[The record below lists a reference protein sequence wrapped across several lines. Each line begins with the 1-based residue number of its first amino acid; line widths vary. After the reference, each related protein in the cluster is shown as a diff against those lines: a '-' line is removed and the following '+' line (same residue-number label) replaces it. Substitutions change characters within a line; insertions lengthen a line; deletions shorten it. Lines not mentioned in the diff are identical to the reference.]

1 MCAFGRDGNLFA
13 VLGYENDTKKKD
25 ETDCVYV
32 YSANDG
38 NWKCGQK
45 CALGSFFVDL
55 IELTVDGSL
64 VLFGENRHLK
74 MYFLEP
80 KSNQVKT
87 LLDDETSS
95 LSAYEMSE
103 SGKFL
108 AVGTNLGKVFVFQTN
123 DMSSQR

>member
-1 MCAFGRDGNLFA
+1 
-13 VLGYENDTKKKD
+13 
-25 ETDCVYV
+25 
-32 YSANDG
+32 
-38 NWKCGQK
+38 
-45 CALGSFFVDL
+45 
-55 IELTVDGSL
+55 
-64 VLFGENRHLK
+64 

-123 DMSSQR
+123 DMNSQR